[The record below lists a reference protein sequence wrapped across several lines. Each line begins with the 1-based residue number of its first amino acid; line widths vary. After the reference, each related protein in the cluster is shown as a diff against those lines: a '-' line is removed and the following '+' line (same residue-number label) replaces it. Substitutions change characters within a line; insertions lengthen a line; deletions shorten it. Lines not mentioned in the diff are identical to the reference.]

1 MSCMRRGWDRRSF
14 GTKFSGSV
22 GLPASPVFNR
32 PRPSTGTWVGLLCA
46 IRLRRMRPKGRGFKP
61 ACMRRR
67 TRFFPGNGKTSCQA
81 RQIVAI
87 LEKFHARGWTAPIP
101 PTYCPDTKISITG
114 RRIEG
119 LGRLTGARRQHRPFY
134 PAFCL
139 LCSALTCILLLAFT
153 LSAPVAGSVAPRVL
167 VHGAQK
173 NAGSLSASAGLEG
186 AKGQVAGKLMSP
198 DGRGVELI
206 CPLEAVFTGPFGS
219 AAGVGPGRSRCF
231 ADSHLVTSGAR
242 APPADIA

>member
-1 MSCMRRGWDRRSF
+1 MCDSLEKDAPKGA
-14 GTKFSGSV
+14 
-22 GLPASPVFNR
+22 GLQAGLHASPNMLFPRKRKIILSDAANR
-32 PRPSTGTWVGLLCA
+32 CNFG
-46 IRLRRMRPKGRGFKP
+46 
-61 ACMRRR
+61 
-67 TRFFPGNGKTSCQA
+67 
-81 RQIVAI
+81 
-87 LEKFHARGWTAPIP
+87 
-101 PTYCPDTKISITG
+101 KISCSRVDSADPANVLSGYENIHHRQAN
-114 RRIEG
+114 RRV
-119 LGRLTGARRQHRPFY
+119 GRLTGARRQHRPFY

-186 AKGQVAGKLMSP
+186 AKGQVAGKLMSS

-231 ADSHLVTSGAR
+231 ADSHLVTSAAR